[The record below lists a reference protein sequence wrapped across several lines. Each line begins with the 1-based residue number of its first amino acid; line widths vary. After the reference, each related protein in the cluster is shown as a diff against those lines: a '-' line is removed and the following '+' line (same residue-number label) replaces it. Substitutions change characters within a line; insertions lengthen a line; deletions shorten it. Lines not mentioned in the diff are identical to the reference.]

1 MVNFSGDKE
10 GEKVALDGKF
20 LGDKATQRVA
30 LDNGFLL
37 GGSGAWWRA
46 KGRRRRQW

>member
-10 GEKVALDGKF
+10 GKKVALDGTF

-30 LDNGFLL
+30 LDGKF
-37 GGSGAWWRA
+37 
-46 KGRRRRQW
+46 